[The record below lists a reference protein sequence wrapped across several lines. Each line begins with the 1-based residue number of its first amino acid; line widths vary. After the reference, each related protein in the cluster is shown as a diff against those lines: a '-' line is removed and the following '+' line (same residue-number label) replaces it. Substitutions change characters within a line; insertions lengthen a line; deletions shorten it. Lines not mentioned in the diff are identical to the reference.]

1 MKTLTALSICAIIGF
16 TASIAHARDLGPDEA
31 LRLRDAG
38 TIASFETLNAKA
50 LAEHPGAT
58 ITETELEQ
66 AYGKYIYQLDLRD
79 AQGVEW
85 DLELDAVSGHILKN
99 HQDR

>member
-1 MKTLTALSICAIIGF
+1 MKILIALSATCLLGLGIGLVQ
-16 TASIAHARDLGPDEA
+16 ARDLGPDEA

-58 ITETELEQ
+58 ITETELGQ